1 MKATNVRVNT
11 SAEAVVA
18 ERRKIFNAMFAP
30 KSVALIG
37 ASEKPDSVGCA
48 LLENLQS
55 FRGRIFAI
63 NPTHATLLGQ
73 KTFPTIGDVPDP
85 VDLAVIA
92 TPAATVPGIVS
103 DCAAAGVKGAVII
116 SAGFKECGS

>member
-1 MKATNVRVNT
+1 MKATNVRVKT

-18 ERRKIFNAMFAP
+18 ERRPILSAMFAP

-37 ASEKPDSVGCA
+37 ASEKPESVGRA

-55 FRGRIFAI
+55 FRGRIFSI
-63 NPTHATLLGQ
+63 NPTPGALLGQ

-92 TPAATVPGIVS
+92 TPAATVPGIVGE
-103 DCAAAGVKGAVII
+103 CAA
-116 SAGFKECGS
+116 